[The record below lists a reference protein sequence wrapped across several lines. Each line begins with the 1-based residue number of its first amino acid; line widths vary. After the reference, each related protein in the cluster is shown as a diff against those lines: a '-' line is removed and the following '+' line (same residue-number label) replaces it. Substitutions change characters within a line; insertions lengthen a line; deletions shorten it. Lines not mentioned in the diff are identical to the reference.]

1 MTPNRLAL
9 HIALAISVSLHLGVG
24 LSTLISF
31 APAEQPISQPDR
43 LGVFKTYMNS
53 RIVVNAPQVEQKK
66 VNEVEPPLVPL
77 QNKEQAQVDTAPP
90 SDTME
95 YRRSYSMFSR
105 PRLSRGSQG
114 NAATDFQ
121 QRYFAFQR
129 KLEFV
134 ASSPDL
140 HGECTVIAS
149 NAWSEFNVYCS
160 DSQDVNFLRAELSSV
175 AQNREPISSLRH
187 CLTLRKNEVLK
198 KENCAPLQ

>member
-1 MTPNRLAL
+1 MTPNRQTLQ
-9 HIALAISVSLHLGVG
+9 IALAISVSLHLGVV
-24 LSTLISF
+24 LTTLISV
-31 APAEQPISQPDR
+31 APTEQPISQPDR
-43 LGVFKTYMNS
+43 LAVFKTYMNG
-53 RIVVNAPQVEQKK
+53 RIVVNAPQMEQKK
-66 VNEVEPPLVPL
+66 VNEVEPPLVPQ

-105 PRLSRGSQG
+105 PRLSGGSQG

-149 NAWSEFNVYCS
+149 NAWSEFSVHCS
-160 DSQDVNFLRAELSSV
+160 DSQDVNFIRAELSSV

-187 CLTLRKNEVLK
+187 CLTLRNNEVLK